1 MTSQG
6 RIKNIAYL
14 ANPKQFKVQN
24 RHFAKTENKVKN
36 EIKFDRFLIYWNG
49 YFQDQTFLS
58 GNTLIFLLK
67 KVFFC
72 VSYYDSLHSSM
83 L

>member
-36 EIKFDRFLIYWNG
+36 EINY
-49 YFQDQTFLS
+49 LS
-58 GNTLIFLLK
+58 DF
-67 KVFFC
+67 
-72 VSYYDSLHSSM
+72 
-83 L
+83 